1 MDAYIFL
8 ISPAQLL
15 LMRYL
20 ILPVLL
26 FCFFK
31 TSAQTHVFAQLTG
44 TPVVTSGWTL
54 TGMASVG
61 NITGSGNSE
70 IMLCPNQNYQS
81 GAIFYNQPI
90 NLNLCN
96 KWIAEFDFRI
106 YDGDGADGIAFCF
119 LDVPP
124 TGFVNGGGLGIP
136 ASANGLKVCFD
147 TYLNCSLTGTALP
160 KLELRWGAGY
170 DECWSQPTVQN
181 TSGLLSVIR
190 SPNYCHAKI
199 VYNNGNIEVYLNNVL
214 SIIGYQQFNFN
225 GYLGFTAATGGFRD
239 NHSIKN
245 VVIYTDMPPSEAGAD
260 QTICSG
266 QSIQLGI
273 AANPNYTYNW
283 NPAAG
288 LDNST
293 VSNPN
298 FSFVNNTGSPVIK
311 KFYVN
316 TAFSNNAGCASM
328 DSVSITVLPVPTI
341 SISAS
346 STSICSGTNI
356 NFSATATNAGSSP
369 VFQWKINGQPA
380 GSNSSSFSTTGLNN
394 GDVVSCELISNGS
407 CPSATSN
414 SITINVTQPLT
425 PSITISGQ
433 STGCKGVTLS
443 FTSAATNGGSSPQY
457 QWKKNGMA
465 VGTGTTYS
473 DNNFQNGDQ
482 IICELISNESCVTSS
497 TATSNVIT
505 LSILQNPQVNLD
517 HSPFI
522 CEGATRQLHAGNFNN
537 YLWQDGSTASNFT
550 LSTTGIYYVTVTD
563 AQGCKG
569 SDTVKI
575 TTLLPA
581 PRKFLPS
588 DSSFCTFNSFTLT
601 SGNYDSYLWNTGS
614 VSNSIQITQP
624 GTYWLEVVSDQ
635 GCKGRDSVVY
645 NINNCNFDIYFPTG
659 FTPDGNGRNDI
670 FKPII
675 NNTVSNYK
683 FSVYNRWGQLVF
695 STTNPARGWDGTI
708 NGAKQPSAIFIW
720 TCTYRFN
727 GQELKNDKGTVLL
740 IR

>member
-1 MDAYIFL
+1 
-8 ISPAQLL
+8 
-15 LMRYL
+15 MRYL
-20 ILPVLL
+20 LMLGFLI
-26 FCFFK
+26 CFFK
-31 TSAQTHVFAQLTG
+31 STAQTHVFAQLAG

-54 TGMASVG
+54 TGMATVG
-61 NITGSGNSE
+61 NITGTGNSE
-70 IMLCPNQNYQS
+70 ILLCPNQTYQG

-106 YDGDGADGIAFCF
+106 YDGNGADGIAFCF

-124 TGFVNGGGLGIP
+124 SGFINGGGLGIP
-136 ASANGLKVCFD
+136 ATANGLKVCFD

-199 VYNNGNIEVYLNNVL
+199 IYNNGNIEVYLNNVL
-214 SIIGYQQFNFN
+214 CITGYQQFNFS
-225 GYLGFTAATGGFRD
+225 GYLGFTAATGGFQD

-245 VVIYTDMPPSEAGAD
+245 VVIYTDMPPSEAGPD

-266 QSIQLGI
+266 QSIQLGTT
-273 AANPNYTYNW
+273 ANPNYTYNW
-283 NPAAG
+283 SPVAG

-311 KFYVN
+311 KLYVN
-316 TAFSNNAGCASM
+316 TAFSSNTGCASK
-328 DSVSITVLPVPTI
+328 DSVSITILPLPTL

-346 STSICSGTNI
+346 ATNICSGSNVS
-356 NFSATATNAGSSP
+356 FTAAVSNGGTSP
-369 VFQWKINGQPA
+369 VLQWKINGQPA
-380 GSNSSSFSTTGLNN
+380 GSNSTSFNTSNLNN
-394 GDVVSCELISNGS
+394 GDVVSCELVSNGT

-414 SITINVTQPLT
+414 SITINVTQPVT
-425 PSITISGQ
+425 PAITISGQ
-433 STGCKGVTLS
+433 STGCKGATLN
-443 FTSAATNGGSSPQY
+443 FSATVTNGGSSPQY
-457 QWKKNGMA
+457 QWKKNGIA
-465 VGTGTTYS
+465 AGSGNTYS
-473 DNNFQNGDQ
+473 DNNFQNGDVL
-482 IICELISNESCVTSS
+482 ICELVSNASCVTSTS
-497 TATSNVIT
+497 ATSNAIIVN
-505 LSILQNPQVNLD
+505 ILPGPQVTLD
-517 HSPFI
+517 HTSTI
-522 CEGATRQLHAGNFNN
+522 CEGATRLLQAGNFNS

-550 LSTTGIYYVTVTD
+550 VSTTGTYYVIVTD

-575 TTLLPA
+575 TSLLPA
-581 PRKFLPS
+581 PRKFLPA
-588 DSSFCTFNSFTLT
+588 DSSFCTFNSFTLAAG
-601 SGNYDSYLWNTGS
+601 SYSSYLWNTGS
-614 VSNSIQITQP
+614 TTNSIQITQA
-624 GTYWLEVVSDQ
+624 GLYWLEVVNDQ
-635 GCKGRDSVVY
+635 GCKGRDSVTYSVS
-645 NINNCNFDIYFPTG
+645 NCNFDIYFPSG
-659 FTPDGNGRNDI
+659 FTPDGNGRNDV

-683 FSVYNRWGQLVF
+683 LSVYNRWGQLVF
-695 STTNPARGWDGTI
+695 STTNPSKGWDGTI
-708 NGAKQPSAIFIW
+708 NGARQHSAVFIW

-727 GQELKNDKGTVLL
+727 GQELKNEKGTVLL